1 MELNKKNIKYY
12 NTSTNLSLNSEMTR
26 TYFPSLTHKELL
38 SIHDLKLKTNYDLR
52 AKVNKNFHRNFHSE
66 IMKTNL
72 KENSKYSTLCKDST
86 TYTKTETKLPSLI
99 KEDNTK
105 IYKLYI
111 NPKTISS
118 LVNNKSVN
126 KKNNINYK
134 TIFNNNSTSKK
145 YNISNIS
152 TSGNISPSIKSFKF
166 SLFDK
171 LKSNSNSIDFNTS
184 LLNLETQKSNTNNN
198 SSISNQNYLR
208 NNNTETINN
217 NWIFDLK
224 KKFNKKFVSSLNPLY
239 SSLKKE
245 ILSEFYKKTKDINYL
260 KFILMKNKKDI
271 RIEEERRTSNIERLD
286 QIFYSIK
293 TLQNLFNKYFE
304 SKYEYL
310 NYLQKK
316 ISEETEKSEILKEE
330 KITLTKEIYLIR
342 HKTQRLENRFK
353 NYLNDKFF
361 LLSVKNHSFKLDKFD
376 PDDRADYSK
385 DLKKLEILNFMLKI
399 TSNEYNDN
407 DIEKEKLRATR
418 IFKKDDLALLY
429 GESGSITNSPSRKN
443 TSNFH
448 RQNTRHQSSKNVE
461 KNPGVKNSPLLAL
474 SKKRILKRN
483 FEPKPIY
490 EDVYY
495 FNKDLQ
501 ETTQKIQKSLDEYN
515 NIINELNE
523 MKQNLFST
531 KKMMKDIKDYEQ
543 NLKDEI
549 IAYKK
554 KLENLKKLN
563 NALYN
568 YEKYLQNIF
577 IFNLNKGC
585 VCEKIN
591 LILNNIEQ
599 SKDNALLNFISK
611 EFGDYN
617 TYLITGLDKLKLI
630 ERVFQYLSDFKKE
643 QKNLKNEKYF
653 ELQRE
658 IDNIN
663 RQKLCKRKQ
672 DLIKIK
678 FETKI
683 QKVIDKNK
691 KIIFIPN
698 RQVNFDMRKHIR
710 KNKTENK
717 EKQDYY
723 DFDEFNFI

>member
-1 MELNKKNIKYY
+1 MELLKTPPIKYC
-12 NTSTNLSLNSEMTR
+12 NTSTNLPSSEINKTF
-26 TYFPSLTHKELL
+26 FPSLTHKELV
-38 SIHDLKLKTNYDLR
+38 SIHDLKLKTNSNLR
-52 AKVNKNFHRNFHSE
+52 AKVKNNFQRNFHSE
-66 IMKTNL
+66 IMKINL
-72 KENSKYSTLCKDST
+72 KENSKYSTLYKDST
-86 TYTKTETKLPSLI
+86 TYTKTERKLPSLQ
-99 KEDNTK
+99 KEQDKK
-105 IYKLYI
+105 IFKLYMDS
-111 NPKTISS
+111 NTIS
-118 LVNNKSVN
+118 NIINKSVN
-126 KKNNINYK
+126 NKKNKINYK
-134 TIFNNNSTSKK
+134 TIFNNINSKK
-145 YNISNIS
+145 FNISNLS
-152 TSGNISPSIKSFKF
+152 SNENIPPSIKSFKL
-166 SLFDK
+166 SVLDK
-171 LKSNSNSIDFNTS
+171 LKSNSDDA
-184 LLNLETQKSNTNNN
+184 NLETQKSNTYNN
-198 SSISNQNYLR
+198 SSLSNR
-208 NNNTETINN
+208 NNIKYNNTETINTFSSEIRN
-217 NWIFDLK
+217 E
-224 KKFNKKFVSSLNPLY
+224 FNKKFVSSLNPLY

-245 ILSEFYKKTKDINYL
+245 FLSEFYKKTKDINYL

-271 RIEEERRTSNIERLD
+271 EIEEERRISKMERLD
-286 QIFYSIK
+286 QIYYSIQ
-293 TLQNLFNKYFE
+293 TLQKLFNKYFLA
-304 SKYEYL
+304 KYDYL
-310 NYLQKK
+310 NFLQKE
-316 ISEETEKSEILKEE
+316 ISKETEKNETLKEQ
-330 KITLTKEIYLIR
+330 KITLTKEIYTIR
-342 HKTQRLENRFK
+342 HKTLRLENRFRL
-353 NYLNDKFF
+353 YLSDKFF

-376 PDDRADYSK
+376 PEDKDDYIN
-385 DLKKLEILNFMLKI
+385 DLQKLEILNFMLKI

-617 TYLITGLDKLKLI
+617 IYLITGLDKLKLI

-723 DFDEFNFI
+723 DFAEFNFI